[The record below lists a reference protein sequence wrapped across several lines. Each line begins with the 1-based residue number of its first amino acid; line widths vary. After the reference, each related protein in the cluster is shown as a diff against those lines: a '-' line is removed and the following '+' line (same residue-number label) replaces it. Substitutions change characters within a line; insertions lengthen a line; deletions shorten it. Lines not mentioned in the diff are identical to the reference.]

1 MSVRQRRQ
9 LNRVVDSVSR
19 LVPELSPRIIEPAAD
34 KQRELGV
41 AEQMLLIR
49 VGTHRMIALSP
60 QESGNWTIMELDSQT
75 GDLVLLWGETGP
87 LDDDQLGPIILSAA
101 VGSLEEQLALD
112 GEIQVHEDMR
122 PVLTAQVVVLKQRL
136 GMVTGTDVPGSHAAT
151 PGAADDAVVESAD
164 AVDAPAELQGAAN

>member
-19 LVPELSPRIIEPAAD
+19 LVPELSPRVIEPDED
-34 KQRELGV
+34 KQRELGI

-101 VGSLEEQLALD
+101 IGSLEEQLAMD

-122 PVLTAQVVVLKQRL
+122 PVLTAQVAVLQQRL
-136 GMVTGTDVPGSHAAT
+136 GMVTGSEPAGAHAA
-151 PGAADDAVVESAD
+151 ESAPEIVEAD
-164 AVDAPAELQGAAN
+164 ETVDAPAELESAVN